1 MEEKNIYALLPAA
14 LLPWYKENHRKLP
27 WREDREPYHIW
38 LSEIMLQQTRV
49 EAVKGY
55 YQRFLQAVPTIADLA
70 NAPDELLHKLWEG
83 LGYYSRVRNL
93 KRAAQ
98 TIMQQYNGVF
108 PDDYRSVL
116 ALPGIGEYTAGAIC
130 SIAFSVPTPAVD
142 GNVLRVVSRLTND
155 ATPIDDPQFKK
166 QVRERL
172 AEIYP
177 VEAGAFTQSLME
189 LGATICGPN
198 KKPDCCVCP
207 CRGFCQAFRKGTAEK
222 LPVKTPKKERRVEDR
237 TVLILSCD
245 GYYALEKR
253 PSRGLLAGLW
263 QFPNVSGFLETE
275 DAIGAVEAMGVHPRD
290 IIKVVERKH
299 IFTHIQWNMRGIY
312 IKVDAATGDFTWM
325 HEDEI
330 HTTAALPTAFRMFFD
345 E

>member
-1 MEEKNIYALLPAA
+1 
-14 LLPWYKENHRKLP
+14 
-27 WREDREPYHIW
+27 
-38 LSEIMLQQTRV
+38 MLQQTRV

-98 TIMQQYNGVF
+98 TIIQQYNGVF
-108 PDDYRSVL
+108 PDDYRSAL

-130 SIAFSVPTPAVD
+130 SIAFSMPTPAVD
-142 GNVLRVVSRLTND
+142 GNVLRVASRLTND
-155 ATPIDDPQFKK
+155 VTPIDDPQFKK

-177 VEAGAFTQSLME
+177 EEAGAFTQALME

-253 PSRGLLAGLW
+253 IVGWAMAISECVRLPGNGRCDRRCRGYGRTSTGYH
-263 QFPNVSGFLETE
+263 QSGGTQAYLHPHPMEREGDLYQGGCCGRRFHL
-275 DAIGAVEAMGVHPRD
+275 DAR
-290 IIKVVERKH
+290 R
-299 IFTHIQWNMRGIY
+299 
-312 IKVDAATGDFTWM
+312 
-325 HEDEI
+325 
-330 HTTAALPTAFRMFFD
+330 
-345 E
+345 